1 MNTSVHS
8 WRATLGGGMISSMAR
23 KATPKIPLALDEAR
37 LRQQAIGAQ
46 LRQMFEEVVNEPV
59 PVEFL
64 DLLRQADND
73 PDVH

>member
-1 MNTSVHS
+1 
-8 WRATLGGGMISSMAR
+8 MIAGMAR
-23 KATPKIPLALDEAR
+23 KSTPKSPLALDEAR

-59 PVEFL
+59 PDEFL

-73 PDVH
+73 PDIH

>member
-1 MNTSVHS
+1 
-8 WRATLGGGMISSMAR
+8 MIASMAR
-23 KATPKIPLALDEAR
+23 KSTPKSPLALDEAR

-59 PVEFL
+59 PSEFL

-73 PDVH
+73 PDIH